1 MSFSSDKKYRHLYSE
16 EKQKALSEQK
26 FLMKENSFQ
35 NCLVEL
41 IEKSITENDLNLS
54 QNFLKSLSQNI
65 LNNNLTDDMII
76 SGLIHS
82 LLINFKNNFKEI
94 TKYFNDFVEYFEKF
108 DQNFGLIK
116 INQIKF
122 INLFIVIVEEY
133 YKNHNLIYTIEGKV
147 HNNLVNLVFFWLQNI
162 KDDKITRGE
171 NILQILIKSIKRIDC
186 LRILKHLILI
196 VLNYVIDKRGIMNIS
211 KDDIYD
217 VLTGLDPKIF
227 KLDLQISEIQNIFVK
242 EDGKLIYNFESNN
255 LEFYEAE
262 LFNLLHKIEKKIRE
276 QSNIPDVEFKKRK
289 FNLYFL
295 AKNYSDSIM

>member
-1 MSFSSDKKYRHLYSE
+1 
-16 EKQKALSEQK
+16 
-26 FLMKENSFQ
+26 
-35 NCLVEL
+35 
-41 IEKSITENDLNLS
+41 
-54 QNFLKSLSQNI
+54 
-65 LNNNLTDDMII
+65 
-76 SGLIHS
+76 
-82 LLINFKNNFKEI
+82 
-94 TKYFNDFVEYFEKF
+94 
-108 DQNFGLIK
+108 
-116 INQIKF
+116 
-122 INLFIVIVEEY
+122 
-133 YKNHNLIYTIEGKV
+133 
-147 HNNLVNLVFFWLQNI
+147 
-162 KDDKITRGE
+162 
-171 NILQILIKSIKRIDC
+171 
-186 LRILKHLILI
+186 
-196 VLNYVIDKRGIMNIS
+196 MNIS